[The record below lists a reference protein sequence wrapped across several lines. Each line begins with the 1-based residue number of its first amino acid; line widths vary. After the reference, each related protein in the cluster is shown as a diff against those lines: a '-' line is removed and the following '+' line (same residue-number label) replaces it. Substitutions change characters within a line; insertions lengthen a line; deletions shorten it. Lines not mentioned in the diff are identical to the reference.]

1 RECHIKGD
9 AHPHCRT
16 NYLQNPSCGLHV
28 PIVLDFRRLALSN
41 QIRRATNGNS
51 APHLVPVPAQPRPQ
65 PQEHMERHGTI
76 SIDRIKNV
84 RLGIEYRVSS
94 QSKLPMMDLNKV
106 AYYAE

>member
-1 RECHIKGD
+1 MLTSIAARIT
-9 AHPHCRT
+9 CRIFLRT
-16 NYLQNPSCGLHV
+16 PCANCPRFS
-28 PIVLDFRRLALSN
+28 PLALSN

-65 PQEHMERHGTI
+65 PQEHMEGHGTI

-94 QSKLPMMDLNKV
+94 QSKLPMMALNKV
-106 AYYAE
+106 AYSAER